1 MVVAAILAIALAYMI
16 YSIIWD
22 SESIDSDDTNF

>member
-1 MVVAAILAIALAYMI
+1 MIVAGILVIGMAYMI